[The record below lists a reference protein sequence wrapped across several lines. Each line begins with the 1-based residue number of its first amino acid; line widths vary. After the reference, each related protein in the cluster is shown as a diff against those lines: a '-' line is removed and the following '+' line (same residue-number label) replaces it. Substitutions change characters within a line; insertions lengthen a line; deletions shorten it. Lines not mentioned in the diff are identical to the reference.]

1 MNYKNTITLIEEMDN
16 LKNIKNSE
24 AIRNLMIQ
32 LTNLFE
38 AN

>member
-1 MNYKNTITLIEEMDN
+1 MNYKNTLTLIEEMDN

-24 AIRNLMIQ
+24 VIRNLMIQ